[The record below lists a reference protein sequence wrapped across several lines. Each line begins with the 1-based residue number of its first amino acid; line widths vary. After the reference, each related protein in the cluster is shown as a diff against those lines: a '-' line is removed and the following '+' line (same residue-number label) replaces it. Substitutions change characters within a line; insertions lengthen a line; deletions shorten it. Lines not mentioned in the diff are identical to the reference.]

1 MIEHNLSQEKLAK
14 MIGVN
19 QTTVGQW
26 LRGKKKP
33 NYDNI
38 YALYKVFNI
47 YPNEMFDL
55 TLDTNPVHNKR

>member
-19 QTTVGQW
+19 QTTIGQW

-33 NYDNI
+33 NYDSI
-38 YALYKVFNI
+38 YQLYKVFNI
-47 YPNEMFDL
+47 FPNELFDL
-55 TLDTNPVHNKR
+55 TLNDDSIHNEK